1 MAESLLFGVAE
12 SFIGKLASAAVKE
25 ASLALGVNDDLQE
38 IKNTVSLVK
47 AVLLDAEQKQWQNH
61 ELREWLKQIKRVFYD
76 AEDLIDD
83 FQCEALRKQIIN
95 TSGSIGKKVRRFVS
109 NSNPLVYRLKMAHQ
123 IKHIKE
129 RFDKAAAD
137 RLKFGLQINDSE
149 NRVVKRREL
158 THSYVIGSDVIGR
171 EHDKQKIIDMLLQD
185 SNSLSVIPIVG
196 IGGLGKTTLAKAV
209 FNDKSLDET
218 FPLKMWVCVS
228 DDFEL
233 KNLLVK
239 ILNSAS
245 VSGSADPNPI
255 HQENFTNLDLEQL
268 QNHLRNVFAGKKFLL
283 VLDDVWNQDRVKW
296 VELKNLIKVGAEGSK
311 VLVTTRNHSIAK
323 MMSTNSSYILELEG
337 LSPEDSLS
345 VFVKWAFE
353 EGEEKK
359 YLELVEI
366 GKEIVQKCG
375 GLPLALRTLGSSLFL
390 KVDVEEWKFIR
401 DSEIWNLPQKEDD
414 ILPAIKLS
422 YDQLPSY
429 LKQCFACFSLFEKD
443 LQFTNFDVHV
453 LWEALGFLPQPNK
466 GKPLDDISNHF
477 LHELRSRSFLQDFQD
492 LGGGHCEFKLHDLVH
507 DLALY
512 IAKDEFQLLK
522 IPDEIILENILH
534 LSFNTNE
541 LLGLTPIPSGLR
553 TMIFP
558 KGANNEA
565 FLKTLVSKCKFLR
578 VLQLTDSTYESLPR
592 SIGKLKH
599 LRYLSLLDSEELKSL
614 PNSVCKLQNLH
625 TLNLEGCIKLQKLP
639 NGIGNLISLRQLG
652 ITTKQYT
659 LPEKEIAKLTSLESL
674 SVRDCDNLETLLF
687 EGIQLSNLKIL
698 SIMSCG
704 NLKSMPPIHVFSNLE
719 ILGIGNCHKLKLSLG
734 NDNQIPKLKLK
745 LLFLHYLPQLVC
757 FPKWLQG
764 CADTLLTLAIL
775 NCENLD
781 ELPDWLSTL
790 ICLKTLL
797 VRNCPKL
804 LWLPDCFSNLENL
817 YIKGCPELCR
827 RYQRGVGRDWHKI
840 SHIKHVYV
848 EETEFEN

>member
-512 IAKDEFQLLK
+512 IAKD
-522 IPDEIILENILH
+522 
-534 LSFNTNE
+534 
-541 LLGLTPIPSGLR
+541 
-553 TMIFP
+553 
-558 KGANNEA
+558 
-565 FLKTLVSKCKFLR
+565 
-578 VLQLTDSTYESLPR
+578 
-592 SIGKLKH
+592 
-599 LRYLSLLDSEELKSL
+599 
-614 PNSVCKLQNLH
+614 
-625 TLNLEGCIKLQKLP
+625 
-639 NGIGNLISLRQLG
+639 
-652 ITTKQYT
+652 
-659 LPEKEIAKLTSLESL
+659 
-674 SVRDCDNLETLLF
+674 
-687 EGIQLSNLKIL
+687 
-698 SIMSCG
+698 
-704 NLKSMPPIHVFSNLE
+704 
-719 ILGIGNCHKLKLSLG
+719 
-734 NDNQIPKLKLK
+734 
-745 LLFLHYLPQLVC
+745 
-757 FPKWLQG
+757 
-764 CADTLLTLAIL
+764 
-775 NCENLD
+775 
-781 ELPDWLSTL
+781 
-790 ICLKTLL
+790 
-797 VRNCPKL
+797 
-804 LWLPDCFSNLENL
+804 
-817 YIKGCPELCR
+817 
-827 RYQRGVGRDWHKI
+827 
-840 SHIKHVYV
+840 
-848 EETEFEN
+848 